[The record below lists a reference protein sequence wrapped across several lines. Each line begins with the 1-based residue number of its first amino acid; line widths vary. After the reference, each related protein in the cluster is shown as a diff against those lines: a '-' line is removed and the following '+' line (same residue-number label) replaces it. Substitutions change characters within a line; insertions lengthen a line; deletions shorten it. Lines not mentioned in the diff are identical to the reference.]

1 MIVIISINTKD
12 PWHLVFFDIKES
24 LFILLTFLTAVVFLS
39 IYLDEILRL
48 ILISYIFLNLVYSFF
63 LKKIKFVDVLF
74 LSIFFNIRILAG
86 IIIDFDSL
94 ISKRFLVYTGLIF
107 LSLGFLKR
115 FVEILNTSKLK
126 LSGRGYGYKDKN
138 LLLFLGLLSVL
149 LSFCSLLVSYKYLSI
164 LNQYSLVNLFG
175 LILLLYF
182 WLLYLWW
189 AGYSKKFHND
199 PVVFAT
205 KDKISIFILMGIFI
219 LVMFS

>member
-1 MIVIISINTKD
+1 LASG
-12 PWHLVFFDIKES
+12 FFDIKES

-74 LSIFFNIRILAG
+74 LSIFFNLRILAG

-205 KDKISIFILMGIFI
+205 KDKISIFILIGIFI